1 MERFFKRPWLI
12 VAAIV
17 LVTAFFAVQL
27 PRVRLDNNNYRFIP
41 KTNPAR
47 VESDYVEDTFG
58 SQVMILVGLERR
70 YGTVFDAPFIEQIR
84 DYESRLATV
93 PGIDEVSS
101 LLSTDYITGEGD
113 SIVVRPIVPDGF
125 AGTAEEVAETKRR
138 VLSWDAYERSLVSED
153 LSATQVVVTLTVTAE
168 EAGGPVSLAA
178 LEKIKSVA
186 HEVFDGTGT
195 EVYVAG
201 LPVFSSEIN
210 RSTRMDIRMLVPLV
224 ILVVLSVLLLSFRR
238 GIAIVLPLVTVLI
251 ATIWSVGAMPL
262 VGVKMSVLS
271 TVLPV
276 ILVAVGSA
284 YGIHVVSHYVDEREV
299 AGDLSREEHRRLV
312 IELTRRIGKPVFLA
326 ALTTFVGFVSFC
338 VTAVLPIREFGIFA
352 SFGVVASFL
361 VSVTLIPAV
370 FLIRGP
376 KPLAPKLFS
385 KRARKESA
393 ADGAPSDPLSVAIAD
408 AFTAMTRRKRGVL
421 LLAGGIAVLSFVGLS
436 RLVIDNVMVE
446 YFKEGTDVVR
456 SDAFIRRH
464 FGGSKTLSVVVKAEK
479 PGDVLDPAIL
489 GPMDRLAR
497 YLDGRVP
504 EVGKVLSFTD
514 LVKRVNQVYN
524 ADEPAEGIRA
534 AARPQA
540 GAQSSAQ
547 GAADGLGDLGDLGFG
562 DFGSFEESAEPV
574 ASSSAVASS
583 SKSGASDSTGPALD
597 ARALAEILDRSAR
610 DRGGDGLDGRALA
623 RAVARSVNLD
633 GQAYYEIPED
643 PARYGK
649 QSREELK
656 GIVSNYMMLLS
667 GDISSF
673 ANDPLEPTAVR
684 MGVQLN
690 TTGEVD
696 TARAL
701 AEIDGFVKANFPK
714 GCEVIVAGFAEVER
728 ALNVL
733 VVGSQVSSVFISLLM
748 VFLIVAF
755 SYRSAVA
762 GLIGVAPLSIS
773 ILLNFAIMGVAG
785 IKLNIGT
792 ALVASIS
799 VGIGIDYTIHYIA
812 AYVREWRATKGEGE
826 FLRRTFMTSGKAILI
841 NAVSVGAGFAVL
853 VLSRFNMLA
862 QLGFLIAFTMF
873 TSSFVALTVLP
884 VMLNWI
890 KPAFVAKEN

>member
-12 VAAIV
+12 VAAIA
-17 LVTAFFAVQL
+17 LVTAFFAAQL
-27 PRVRLDNNNYRFIP
+27 PRMRLDNNNYRFIP

-70 YGTVFDAPFIEQIR
+70 YGTVFDAPFIERVR

-113 SIVVRPIVPDGF
+113 SIVVRPIVPEGF
-125 AGTAEEVAETKRR
+125 AGTPEEVAETKRR

-178 LEKIKSVA
+178 LEGIKSVA

-201 LPVFSSEIN
+201 MPVFSSEIN
-210 RSTRMDIRMLVPLV
+210 KATRTDIRFLVPLV

-238 GIAIVLPLVTVLI
+238 GIAIVLPLLTVLI

-284 YGIHVVSHYVDEREV
+284 YGIHVVSHYVDEREE

-338 VTAVLPIREFGIFA
+338 FTAVLPIREFGIFA
-352 SFGVVASFL
+352 SLGVVASFV

-385 KRARKESA
+385 RKARKANA
-393 ADGAPSDPLSVAIAD
+393 ADGAPLDPLSAAIAD

-421 LLAGGIAVLSFVGLS
+421 ILAIGIAVLSFVGLS

-446 YFKEGTDVVR
+446 YFKDGTDVVR

-464 FGGSKTLSVVVKAEK
+464 FGGSKTLSVVVKSER
-479 PGDVLDPAIL
+479 PGDVLDPAVL

-497 YLDGRVP
+497 YLDERVP

-534 AARPQA
+534 AVNA
-540 GAQSSAQ
+540 SAQ
-547 GAADGLGDLGDLGFG
+547 NVAGAADELGDLGFG
-562 DFGSFEESAEPV
+562 DFGSFEESTKPA
-574 ASSSAVASS
+574 ASSSAVVSS
-583 SKSGASDSTGPALD
+583 AGGSATDATGPALD
-597 ARALAEILDRSAR
+597 ARALAAILDRSAR
-610 DRGGDGLDGRALA
+610 DRGGAGLDGRALA

-649 QSREELK
+649 QSRDELK

-714 GCEVIVAGFAEVER
+714 GYEVVVAGFAEVER

-748 VFLIVAF
+748 VFLIVAV

-799 VGIGIDYTIHYIA
+799 VGIGIDYTIHYIE
-812 AYVREWRATKGEGE
+812 AYVREWRATKGQGE

-890 KPAFVAKEN
+890 KPAFVAKER